1 MKDDY
6 RVFHL
11 KMLVVQMAVSLNFCI
26 SEELICVEMHNF
38 KDTKTGVCR
47 I

>member
-11 KMLVVQMAVSLNFCI
+11 KTLIVQMAVSLNFCI
-26 SEELICVEMHNF
+26 SEELKCVEMHNF
-38 KDTKTGVCR
+38 KDTKTDICR

>member
-11 KMLVVQMAVSLNFCI
+11 KMLIDQMAVFLNFCI

-38 KDTKTGVCR
+38 KDTKTGFK
-47 I
+47 